1 MGADLYVTTSR
12 RTPKEAEDA
21 LTLLAEGKKSARM
34 LLLASKDPFN
44 PVPGML
50 GLCSVIFVTEDSV
63 SMVSEAVTAGR
74 TVYLVRTGRQSG
86 IRTMLQNMTAFLVRK
101 RIAPRMF
108 LWGIPRFDAL
118 FDDMIKKGFLVELR
132 YDHLNH
138 YPGRSPHLADGPL
151 LNEARRAAEW
161 IVERWTDA

>member
-1 MGADLYVTTSR
+1 
-12 RTPKEAEDA
+12 
-21 LTLLAEGKKSARM
+21 M
-34 LLLASKDPFN
+34 LLLASRDPFN

-86 IRTMLQNMTAFLVRK
+86 IRTMLQNVTAFLVRK

-118 FDDMIKKGFLVELR
+118 FSAMKEHGFLKELK
-132 YDHLNH
+132 YDNLNTVFQRG
-138 YPGRSPHLADGPL
+138 YSVGEDGPF

-161 IVERWTDA
+161 ILKIW